1 MLSRFCSPLNSI
13 PNILGIISV
22 VGIILVV
29 IGAHL
34 GGGDHFDGGDHL
46 GGGTNAVATRT
57 HCGPVFKYD
66 KHIYAN
72 YLYIFNLHLK
82 MTSIRSKLY
91 GFLLLVFIINLF

>member
-1 MLSRFCSPLNSI
+1 M
-13 PNILGIISV
+13 
-22 VGIILVV
+22 V
-29 IGAHL
+29 IGGHL
-34 GGGDHFDGGDHL
+34 GGGDHF

-57 HCGPVFKYD
+57 HCGPIFKYD

-82 MTSIRSKLY
+82 MTSIRSKRY